1 MIVRCAF
8 VGVER
13 VLCERHPCSW
23 FEWVLC
29 IPTVNAF
36 DGEEWGVVLGDG
48 AGALLAFGAEFLAL
62 GLEDF
67 VDELFGA

>member
-8 VGVER
+8 VGDER
-13 VLCERHPCSW
+13 MLCERHPCGW
-23 FEWVLC
+23 FESVSC

-36 DGEEWGVVLGDG
+36 DGEEGGVVLSDG
-48 AGALLAFGAEFLAL
+48 AGALLAFGAEFVAL

-67 VDELFGA
+67 VDEVFGA